1 MSLNYVIMSI
11 LSQLKMLFEIG
22 EGFCVYSKSNLKR
35 YLREDKKYPYEG
47 I

>member
-1 MSLNYVIMSI
+1 MI
-11 LSQLKMLFEIG
+11 LLQEIYKIKMLFEIG